1 MKNIHFLRFSKIAG
15 LYTVMAM
22 ILFINCSKQN
32 TKTASGYWVIG
43 NQNSHRYNINYTSR
57 QDSLGHSVLKGSENL
72 PSSSHPMVNIIYIW
86 FSKSFPVQ
94 DGSYEMVNLHY
105 PPFALS
111 DNQIGISGI
120 FADGMPI
127 PCSTYDSA
135 FFDATGVS
143 SMFTWPWTLSDKAA
157 VTVDKGKIQITI
169 PQTIAR
175 YYNGCGLD
183 SPYLNLVYQE
193 K

>member
-1 MKNIHFLRFSKIAG
+1 MIDINFLKRSKMVGIFIG
-15 LYTVMAM
+15 LTI
-22 ILFINCSKQN
+22 ILFTNCSKQN
-32 TKTASGYWVIG
+32 NKTASGYWSVS
-43 NQNSHRYNINYTSR
+43 NPPHKYYINYTSR

-72 PSSSHPMVNIIYIW
+72 PSSSHPMVNMIYIW
-86 FSKSFPVQ
+86 FSKSFPAQ
-94 DGSYEMVNLHY
+94 NGSYEMVNLHY

-120 FADGMPI
+120 FAGGMPI

-135 FFDATGVS
+135 FWDATGVS
-143 SMFTWPWTLSDKAA
+143 SMFTWPWTLSDKAEL
-157 VTVDKGKIQITI
+157 TVDNGKIRVEI

-193 K
+193 Q